1 MAITQKTLIETFKKA
16 KTTKS
21 PYVFVIIS
29 ADRVEEVIVIPEKS
43 FDAKEAFYK
52 GAYTDDLVHVMN
64 KSVFIRGLSYGEA
77 TELSNFI

>member
-1 MAITQKTLIETFKKA
+1 MTLNKEALARTFNQA
-16 KTTKS
+16 RTTKS

-29 ADRVEEVIVIPEKS
+29 ADGVEEVIVIPEKS

-64 KSVFIRGLSYGEA
+64 KSVYIRGLSYGEA